1 MHGRHLRSKDF
12 GKCAIQYSY
21 SCKGRG
27 RQMHQLRAAFEQAV
41 LEHID
46 ANGYEDRLLFS
57 RVFNLA
63 RHD

>member
-1 MHGRHLRSKDF
+1 
-12 GKCAIQYSY
+12 
-21 SCKGRG
+21 
-27 RQMHQLRAAFEQAV
+27 V